1 MINYKTVRFFAH
13 GRGKEVCSKS
23 CPRPARG
30 RRLPKEKG
38 VKEMGTLGNRKS
50 LRWKMVRMLLFGWL
64 LPLLVFTLGMIVT
77 VSSMIKNQI
86 EKTIVVSS
94 DKAVEICDMQLQEM
108 IVASKNAS
116 YNSTIRDSYMKYLRH
131 GESVRDKK
139 AINSFL
145 AQQYKYDARILC
157 TMLFFL
163 DDPGELFY
171 TYNTYQ
177 DNNTGNQLYS
187 RKNYFMNYVQENV
200 IEKSRTL
207 DTGIAMMESD
217 GHLYLV
223 RNLVNSS
230 FVPYAVLVMELKPED
245 LFESLNSIWGMEN
258 YEIYLDGT
266 PLMRTGMEQEFPQ
279 AFLKTPTGDSV
290 YYNNHKEAYVYQ
302 VVEWEKQEIAYA
314 VALNSRSIIDETAV
328 LRYVFVLACFFMLLL
343 IAVVFRFV
351 HTKVTSPM
359 EELIQGAREIAL
371 GKYGHQV
378 EVQDSSDEFAYL
390 DRAFNTMSSE
400 LKYQFETIYEEE
412 LALKDANIK
421 ALQSQINPHFLNNT
435 LEIINWEARMSGNE
449 EVCGMIEALTTML
462 NATMNRKQRR
472 FVMLSEELS
481 YVDAY
486 LYIISSRYGERFQVH
501 REIDESLL
509 GVSVPILIIQPIVE
523 NAVEHGVEENRKGIV
538 EMKIYREGDKL
549 YIKVINDGVLTASD
563 KEKIQR
569 LLGEGEA
576 KLDESHISLGIR
588 NVNRRLKIIYGE
600 ECGLTVDSDQEN
612 RTVST
617 IIVKLSQKD
626 NISQ

>member
-1 MINYKTVRFFAH
+1 
-13 GRGKEVCSKS
+13 
-23 CPRPARG
+23 
-30 RRLPKEKG
+30 
-38 VKEMGTLGNRKS
+38 
-50 LRWKMVRMLLFGWL
+50 MVRMLLLGWL
-64 LPLLVFTLGMIVT
+64 LPLLVFALGMIFS
-77 VSSMIKNQI
+77 VSSMIKSQI
-86 EKTIVVSS
+86 EKTIIVAA
-94 DKAVEICDMQLQEM
+94 DKAVEICDIQLQEM
-108 IVASKNAS
+108 VVSSKTAS
-116 YNSTIRDSYMKYLRH
+116 YNSTIRDSYMKYLRR
-131 GESVRDKK
+131 GESVRDKR
-139 AINSFL
+139 AINNFL

-163 DDPGELFY
+163 DDPQELFY

-177 DNNTGNQLYS
+177 DNNTGNQLYN
-187 RKNYFMNYVQENV
+187 RKNYFMNYVQEDV
-200 IEKSRTL
+200 IYKSKSL
-207 DTGIAMMESD
+207 DTGIVLMERD

-223 RNLVNSS
+223 RNLVNSA
-230 FVPYAVLVMELKPED
+230 FVPYAVLVMELKAED
-245 LFESLNSIWGMEN
+245 LLESLNSIWGKIN
-258 YEIYLDGT
+258 YEVYIDGA
-266 PLMRTGMEQEFPQ
+266 PVIRNGVEQQFSQ
-279 AFLKTPTGDSV
+279 ALVENPTEGSV
-290 YYNNHKEAYVYQ
+290 YYNNHKEAYVYKVVRWEGQ
-302 VVEWEKQEIAYA
+302 QIAYVVE
-314 VALNSRSIIDETAV
+314 LNSRSIIDETVV
-328 LRYVFVLACFFMLLL
+328 LRYAFVLALFFMVLL
-343 IAVVFRFV
+343 IVVVFRFV

-371 GKYGHQV
+371 GNYGHQV
-378 EVQDSSDEFAYL
+378 EVQNSSDEFEYL
-390 DRAFNTMSSE
+390 DKAFNTMSSE

-435 LEIINWEARMSGNE
+435 LEIINWEARMNGNE
-449 EVCGMIEALTTML
+449 DVCGMIEALTTML

-486 LYIISSRYGERFQVH
+486 LYIISSRYRERFQVH

-509 GVSVPILIIQPIVE
+509 SVPVPILIIQPIVE
-523 NAVEHGVEENRKGIV
+523 NAVEHGVEENRKGTVDI
-538 EMKIYREGDKL
+538 KICQEGDKL
-549 YIKVINDGVLTASD
+549 YIKVINDGILKESD

-600 ECGLTVDSDQEN
+600 DCGLTVDSDEEN
-612 RTVST
+612 KTVST

>member
-1 MINYKTVRFFAH
+1 MDIL
-13 GRGKEVCSKS
+13 GK
-23 CPRPARG
+23 
-30 RRLPKEKG
+30 
-38 VKEMGTLGNRKS
+38 RKS

-64 LPLLVFTLGMIVT
+64 LPLLILTLGMIFT
-77 VSSMIKNQI
+77 VSSMINKQL

-94 DKAVEICDMQLQEM
+94 DKAMEICDMQFEEM
-108 IVASKNAS
+108 IVSSKNAS
-116 YNSTIRDSYMKYLRH
+116 YNGTIRDSYVNFMRQ
-131 GESVRDKK
+131 GASVQDKK
-139 AINSFL
+139 AISNFL

-163 DDPGELFY
+163 DDPEEIFY
-171 TYNTYQ
+171 IYNTYQ
-177 DNNTGNQLYS
+177 DNNTGNVAF
-187 RKNYFMNYVQENV
+187 RRRNFFMDYVQEEV
-200 IEKSRTL
+200 IERSENL
-207 DTGIAMMESD
+207 DTGLTLMEKE

-230 FVPYAVLVMELKPED
+230 FTPYAMLVMELKPKD
-245 LFESLNSIWGMEN
+245 MLESLNSIWGMEH
-258 YEIYLDGT
+258 YEMYIDGV
-266 PLMRTGMEQEFPQ
+266 PL
-279 AFLKTPTGDSV
+279 LKNGVDKRFQKERIEEITEGSV
-290 YYNNHKEAYVYQ
+290 YYNNRKEAFVYKVTKRGPQ
-302 VVEWEKQEIAYA
+302 QIAYVVE
-314 VALNSRSIIDETAV
+314 LNSKSIIDETVV
-328 LRYVFVLACFFMLLL
+328 LRYTFILALFFMLLL

-359 EELIQGAREIAL
+359 EELIEGAREIAL
-371 GKYGHQV
+371 GNYGHQV
-378 EVQDSSDEFAYL
+378 EVERSSDEFEYL

-435 LEIINWEARMSGNE
+435 LEIINWEARMNGNDN
-449 EVCGMIEALTTML
+449 VSGMIEALTTML

-509 GVSVPILIIQPIVE
+509 GASVPILIIQPIVE

-538 EMKIYREGDKL
+538 EIKIYREEDKL
-549 YIKVINDGVLTASD
+549 YIKVINDGILKESD
-563 KEKIQR
+563 KEKIRR

-588 NVNRRLKIIYGE
+588 NVNRRLKIIYGDD
-600 ECGLTVDSDQEN
+600 CGLTVESDEEN

-617 IIVKLSQKD
+617 ILVKLPKKD

>member
-1 MINYKTVRFFAH
+1 
-13 GRGKEVCSKS
+13 
-23 CPRPARG
+23 
-30 RRLPKEKG
+30 
-38 VKEMGTLGNRKS
+38 MGTLGKRKS

-64 LPLLVFTLGMIVT
+64 LPLLILTLGMIFT
-77 VSSMIKNQI
+77 VSSMIKNQL

-94 DKAVEICDMQLQEM
+94 DKAMEICDMQFEEM
-108 IVASKNAS
+108 IVSSKNAS
-116 YNSTIRDSYMKYLRH
+116 YNGTIRDSYVKFLRQ
-131 GESVRDKK
+131 GSSVRDKK
-139 AINSFL
+139 AISNFL

-163 DDPGELFY
+163 DDPGEVFY
-171 TYNTYQ
+171 VYNTYQ
-177 DNNTGNQLYS
+177 DNNTGNEAFH
-187 RKNYFMNYVQENV
+187 RKNYFMDSMQDEV
-200 IEKSRTL
+200 IEKSKSL
-207 DTGIAMMESD
+207 DTGIALMEKE

-230 FVPYAVLVMELKPED
+230 FTPYAVLVMELKPED
-245 LFESLNSIWGMEN
+245 MLESLNSIWGMEH
-258 YEIYLDGT
+258 YEMYIDGV
-266 PLMRTGMEQEFPQ
+266 PLIKNGVEERFHKDCIKETTEG
-279 AFLKTPTGDSV
+279 SV
-290 YYNNHKEAYVYQ
+290 YYNNQKEAFVYKATKRGPQ
-302 VVEWEKQEIAYA
+302 QIAYVVE
-314 VALNSRSIIDETAV
+314 LNSKSIIDETVV
-328 LRYVFVLACFFMLLL
+328 LRYTFMLALFFMLLL

-351 HTKVTSPM
+351 QTKVTNPM
-359 EELIQGAREIAL
+359 SELIQGAREIAL
-371 GKYGHQV
+371 GNYGHQV
-378 EVQDSSDEFAYL
+378 EVEKSSDEFEYL

-435 LEIINWEARMSGNE
+435 LEIINWEARMNGNDN
-449 EVCGMIEALTTML
+449 VSGMIEALTTML

-538 EMKIYREGDKL
+538 DIKIYREEDKL
-549 YIKVINDGVLTASD
+549 YIKVINDGILKESD
-563 KEKIQR
+563 KEKIRR

-600 ECGLTVDSDQEN
+600 DCGLTVESDEEN

-617 IIVKLSQKD
+617 ILVKLPKED

>member
-1 MINYKTVRFFAH
+1 M
-13 GRGKEVCSKS
+13 
-23 CPRPARG
+23 
-30 RRLPKEKG
+30 EK
-38 VKEMGTLGNRKS
+38 LGNRKS

-64 LPLLVFTLGMIVT
+64 LPLLVFTLGMIFS

-86 EKTIVVSS
+86 EKTIVVSA

-108 IVASKNAS
+108 VLLSKNAS
-116 YNSTIRDSYMKYLRH
+116 YNSTIRNSYMKYLRQ
-131 GESVRDKK
+131 GESIQDKK
-139 AINSFL
+139 QINNFL
-145 AQQYKYDARILC
+145 AQQYKYDVRILC

-163 DDPGELFY
+163 DDPEELFY

-177 DNNTGNQLYS
+177 DNNTGNQLYN
-187 RKNYFMNYVQENV
+187 RRNYFMNHMQEKV
-200 IEKSRTL
+200 IEKSKNL
-207 DTGIAMMESD
+207 DTGIVLMESD

-230 FVPYAVLVMELKPED
+230 FVPYAILVMELKPED
-245 LFESLNSIWGMEN
+245 MLESLNSIWGNEN
-258 YEIYLDGT
+258 YEIYIDGI
-266 PLMRTGMEQEFPQ
+266 PIIRNGLEQRFNPEFIEQ
-279 AFLKTPTGDSV
+279 PTEGSM
-290 YYNNHKEAYVYQ
+290 YYNNRKEAYVYKVVQ
-302 VVEWEKQEIAYA
+302 WEQQQIAYVVE
-314 VALNSRSIIDETAV
+314 LNSRSIIDETVV
-328 LRYVFVLACFFMLLL
+328 LRYVFILALFFMILL

-371 GKYGHQV
+371 GNYGHQV

-435 LEIINWEARMSGNE
+435 LEIINWEARMNGNE
-449 EVCGMIEALTTML
+449 DVCGMIEALTTML

-509 GVSVPILIIQPIVE
+509 GVQVPILIIQPIVE

-538 EMKIYREGDKL
+538 DIKIYRESDKL
-549 YIKVINDGVLTASD
+549 YIKVINDGILKESD
-563 KEKIQR
+563 KEKIKR

-588 NVNRRLKIIYGE
+588 NVNRRLKIIYGDD
-600 ECGLTVDSDQEN
+600 CGLTVDSDEEN

-626 NISQ
+626 NFSQ

>member
-1 MINYKTVRFFAH
+1 
-13 GRGKEVCSKS
+13 
-23 CPRPARG
+23 
-30 RRLPKEKG
+30 
-38 VKEMGTLGNRKS
+38 MGTLGNRKS
-50 LRWKMVRMLLFGWL
+50 LRWKMVRMLLLGWL
-64 LPLLVFTLGMIVT
+64 LPLLVFALGMIFS
-77 VSSMIKNQI
+77 VSSMIKSQI
-86 EKTIVVSS
+86 EKTIIVAA

-108 IVASKNAS
+108 VVSSKTAS
-116 YNSTIRDSYMKYLRH
+116 YNSTIRDSYMKYLRR
-131 GESVRDKK
+131 GESVRDKR
-139 AINSFL
+139 AINNFL

-163 DDPGELFY
+163 DDPQELFY

-177 DNNTGNQLYS
+177 DNNTGNQLYN
-187 RKNYFMNYVQENV
+187 RKNYFMNYVQEDV
-200 IEKSRTL
+200 IYKSKSL
-207 DTGIAMMESD
+207 DTGIVLMERD

-223 RNLVNSS
+223 RNLVNSA
-230 FVPYAVLVMELKPED
+230 FVPYAVLVMELKAED
-245 LFESLNSIWGMEN
+245 LLESLNSIWGKIN
-258 YEIYLDGT
+258 YEVYIDGA
-266 PLMRTGMEQEFPQ
+266 PVIRNGVEQQFSQ
-279 AFLKTPTGDSV
+279 ALIENPTEGSV
-290 YYNNHKEAYVYQ
+290 YYNNHKEAYVYKVVRWEGQ
-302 VVEWEKQEIAYA
+302 QIAYVVE
-314 VALNSRSIIDETAV
+314 LNSRSIIDETVV
-328 LRYVFVLACFFMLLL
+328 LRYAFVLALFFMVLL
-343 IAVVFRFV
+343 IVVVFRFV

-371 GKYGHQV
+371 GNYGHQV
-378 EVQDSSDEFAYL
+378 EVQNSSDEFEYL
-390 DRAFNTMSSE
+390 DKAFNTMSSE

-435 LEIINWEARMSGNE
+435 LEIINWEARMNGNE
-449 EVCGMIEALTTML
+449 DVCGMIEALTTML

-486 LYIISSRYGERFQVH
+486 LYIISSRYRERFQVH

-509 GVSVPILIIQPIVE
+509 SVPVPILIIQPIVE
-523 NAVEHGVEENRKGIV
+523 NAVEHGVEENRKGTVDI
-538 EMKIYREGDKL
+538 KICQEGDKL
-549 YIKVINDGVLTASD
+549 YIKVINDGILKESD

-600 ECGLTVDSDQEN
+600 DCGLTVDSDEEN
-612 RTVST
+612 KTVST

>member
-1 MINYKTVRFFAH
+1 MHSLVR
-13 GRGKEVCSKS
+13 RY
-23 CPRPARG
+23 
-30 RRLPKEKG
+30 PKEKG

-200 IEKSRTL
+200 IEKSKTL
-207 DTGIAMMESD
+207 DTGIAMMESG

-449 EVCGMIEALTTML
+449 AVCGMIEALTTML

-549 YIKVINDGVLTASD
+549 YIQVINDGVLTASD

>member
-1 MINYKTVRFFAH
+1 
-13 GRGKEVCSKS
+13 
-23 CPRPARG
+23 
-30 RRLPKEKG
+30 
-38 VKEMGTLGNRKS
+38 MGTLGNRKS

-64 LPLLVFTLGMIVT
+64 LPLLILTLGMIFT
-77 VSSMIKNQI
+77 VSSMIKNQL

-94 DKAVEICDMQLQEM
+94 DKAMEICDMQFEEM
-108 IVASKNAS
+108 IVSSKNAS
-116 YNSTIRDSYMKYLRH
+116 YNGTIRDSYVKFLRQ
-131 GESVRDKK
+131 GSSVRDKK
-139 AINSFL
+139 AISNFL

-163 DDPGELFY
+163 DDPKEVFY
-171 TYNTYQ
+171 VYNTYQ
-177 DNNTGNQLYS
+177 DNNTGNEAFR
-187 RKNYFMNYVQENV
+187 RKNYFMDSMQDEV
-200 IEKSRTL
+200 IEKSKSL
-207 DTGIAMMESD
+207 DTGIALMEKE

-230 FVPYAVLVMELKPED
+230 FTPYAVLVMELKPED
-245 LFESLNSIWGMEN
+245 MLESLNSIWGMEH
-258 YEIYLDGT
+258 YEMYIDGV
-266 PLMRTGMEQEFPQ
+266 PLIKNGVEERFHKDYIKETTEG
-279 AFLKTPTGDSV
+279 SV
-290 YYNNHKEAYVYQ
+290 YYNNQKEAFVYKATKRGPQ
-302 VVEWEKQEIAYA
+302 QIAYVVE
-314 VALNSRSIIDETAV
+314 LNSKSIIDETVV
-328 LRYVFVLACFFMLLL
+328 LRYTFMLALFFMLLL

-351 HTKVTSPM
+351 QTKVTNPM
-359 EELIQGAREIAL
+359 SELIQGAREIAL
-371 GKYGHQV
+371 GNYGHQV
-378 EVQDSSDEFAYL
+378 EVEKSSDEFEYL

-435 LEIINWEARMSGNE
+435 LEIINWEARMNGNDN
-449 EVCGMIEALTTML
+449 VSGMIEALTTML

-538 EMKIYREGDKL
+538 DIKIYREEDKL
-549 YIKVINDGVLTASD
+549 YIKVINDGILKESD
-563 KEKIQR
+563 KEKIRR

-600 ECGLTVDSDQEN
+600 DCGLTVESDEEN

-617 IIVKLSQKD
+617 ILVKLPKED

>member
-1 MINYKTVRFFAH
+1 
-13 GRGKEVCSKS
+13 
-23 CPRPARG
+23 
-30 RRLPKEKG
+30 
-38 VKEMGTLGNRKS
+38 
-50 LRWKMVRMLLFGWL
+50 MVRMLLLGWL
-64 LPLLVFTLGMIVT
+64 LPLLVFALGMIFS
-77 VSSMIKNQI
+77 VSSMIKSQI
-86 EKTIVVSS
+86 EKTIIVAA

-108 IVASKNAS
+108 VVSSKTAS
-116 YNSTIRDSYMKYLRH
+116 YNSTIRDSYMKYLRR
-131 GESVRDKK
+131 GESVRDKR
-139 AINSFL
+139 AINNFL

-163 DDPGELFY
+163 DDPQELFY

-177 DNNTGNQLYS
+177 DNNTGNQLYN
-187 RKNYFMNYVQENV
+187 RKNYFMNYVQEDV
-200 IEKSRTL
+200 IYKSKSL
-207 DTGIAMMESD
+207 DTGIVLMERD

-223 RNLVNSS
+223 RNLVNSA
-230 FVPYAVLVMELKPED
+230 FVPYAVLVMELKAED
-245 LFESLNSIWGMEN
+245 LLESLNSIWGKIN
-258 YEIYLDGT
+258 YEVYIDGA
-266 PLMRTGMEQEFPQ
+266 PVIRNGVEQQFSQ
-279 AFLKTPTGDSV
+279 ALVENPTEGSV
-290 YYNNHKEAYVYQ
+290 YYNNHKEAYVYKVVRWEGQ
-302 VVEWEKQEIAYA
+302 QIAYVVE
-314 VALNSRSIIDETAV
+314 LNSRSIIDETVV
-328 LRYVFVLACFFMLLL
+328 LRYAFVLALFFMVLL
-343 IAVVFRFV
+343 IVVVFRFV

-371 GKYGHQV
+371 GNYGHQV
-378 EVQDSSDEFAYL
+378 EVQNSSDEFEYL
-390 DRAFNTMSSE
+390 DKAFNTMSSE

-435 LEIINWEARMSGNE
+435 LEIINWEARMNGNE
-449 EVCGMIEALTTML
+449 DVCGMIEALTTML

-486 LYIISSRYGERFQVH
+486 LYIISSRYRERFQVH

-509 GVSVPILIIQPIVE
+509 SVPVPILIIQPIVE
-523 NAVEHGVEENRKGIV
+523 NAVEHGVEENRKGTVDI
-538 EMKIYREGDKL
+538 KICQEGDKL
-549 YIKVINDGVLTASD
+549 YIKVINDGILKESD

-600 ECGLTVDSDQEN
+600 DCGLTVDSDEEN
-612 RTVST
+612 KTVST

>member
-1 MINYKTVRFFAH
+1 
-13 GRGKEVCSKS
+13 
-23 CPRPARG
+23 
-30 RRLPKEKG
+30 
-38 VKEMGTLGNRKS
+38 MGTLGNRKS
-50 LRWKMVRMLLFGWL
+50 LRWKMVRMMLYGWL
-64 LPLLVFTLGMIVT
+64 LPLLILTLGMIFT
-77 VSSMIKNQI
+77 VSFMVKKQI

-94 DKAVEICDMQLQEM
+94 DKAMQICDMQFQEM
-108 IVASKNAS
+108 VLSSKNAS
-116 YNSTIRDSYMKYLRH
+116 YNSTIRDSYVKFLRQ
-131 GESVRDKK
+131 GVSVRDKK
-139 AINSFL
+139 AISNFL

-163 DDPGELFY
+163 DDTEEVFY
-171 TYNTYQ
+171 VYNTYQ
-177 DNNTGNQLYS
+177 DNNTGNEAFR
-187 RKNYFMNYVQENV
+187 RKTFFIDNMQNEV
-200 IEKSRTL
+200 IEKSKSL
-207 DTGIAMMESD
+207 DTGIVLMEKE

-230 FVPYAVLVMELKPED
+230 FTPYAMLVMELKPED
-245 LFESLNSIWGMEN
+245 MLESLNSIWGMEH
-258 YEIYLDGT
+258 YEMYIDGV
-266 PLMRTGMEQEFPQ
+266 PLIKNGVGERFHKELIIETTEG
-279 AFLKTPTGDSV
+279 SV
-290 YYNNHKEAYVYQ
+290 YYNDRKEAFVYKVTQ
-302 VVEWEKQEIAYA
+302 WGQQRIAYVVE
-314 VALNSRSIIDETAV
+314 LNSKSIIDETVV
-328 LRYVFVLACFFMLLL
+328 LWYTFTLALFFMLLL

-351 HTKVTSPM
+351 HTKVTKPM
-359 EELIQGAREIAL
+359 AELIEGAREIAL
-371 GKYGHQV
+371 GNYGHHV
-378 EVQDSSDEFAYL
+378 EIEKSSYEFEYL

-435 LEIINWEARMSGNE
+435 LEIINWEARMNGNDN
-449 EVCGMIEALTTML
+449 VSGMIEALTTML

-501 REIDESLL
+501 RDIDESLL

-538 EMKIYREGDKL
+538 EIKIYREEDKL
-549 YIKVINDGVLTASD
+549 YIKVINDGILKESD
-563 KEKIQR
+563 KEKIRR

-588 NVNRRLKIIYGE
+588 NVNRRLKIIYGDD
-600 ECGLTVDSDQEN
+600 CGLTVESDEEN
-612 RTVST
+612 KTVST
-617 IIVKLSQKD
+617 ILVKLPKED

>member
-1 MINYKTVRFFAH
+1 MINYKTVCFYAY
-13 GRGKEVCSKS
+13 GCGKERCSLVKN
-23 CPRPARG
+23 
-30 RRLPKEKG
+30 EKG
-38 VKEMGTLGNRKS
+38 AMKMGTLGNRKS
-50 LRWKMVRMLLFGWL
+50 LRWKIVRMLLFGWL
-64 LPLLVFTLGMIVT
+64 LPLLIFTLGMIFS

-94 DKAVEICDMQLQEM
+94 DKAVEICDMQLREM
-108 IVASKNAS
+108 IVSSKSAS
-116 YNSTIRDSYMKYLRH
+116 YNSTIRDSYVKYLRH
-131 GESVRDKK
+131 GESIRDKR
-139 AINSFL
+139 AINNFL

-163 DDPGELFY
+163 DDPQELFY

-187 RKNYFMNYVQENV
+187 RKNYFMNYLQEKV
-200 IEKSRTL
+200 IEKCKTL

-230 FVPYAVLVMELKPED
+230 FVPYAILVMELKPED
-245 LFESLNSIWGMEN
+245 MFESLNSIWGMED
-258 YEIYLDGT
+258 YEIYIDGAA
-266 PLMRTGMEQEFPQ
+266 LIKNGVEKRFSKD
-279 AFLKTPTGDSV
+279 FIKNPTDNSV
-290 YYNNHKEAYVYQ
+290 YYNDQKEAYVYK
-302 VVEWEKQEIAYA
+302 VVEWEEQQIAY
-314 VALNSRSIIDETAV
+314 VVELNSKSIIDETVV
-328 LRYVFVLACFFMLLL
+328 LRYTFAFALFFMLLL
-343 IAVVFRFV
+343 IVVVFRFV
-351 HTKVTSPM
+351 HKKVTSPM
-359 EELIQGAREIAL
+359 ADLIQGAREIAL
-371 GKYGHQV
+371 GNYGHQV
-378 EVQDSSDEFAYL
+378 EVQNSSDEFEYL

-400 LKYQFETIYEEE
+400 LKYQFETIYKEE

-435 LEIINWEARMSGNE
+435 LEIINWEARMSGNHD
-449 EVCGMIEALTTML
+449 VSGMIEALTTML

-472 FVMLSEELS
+472 FVVLSEELS

-486 LYIISSRYGERFQVH
+486 LYIISTRYRERFQVR

-509 GVSVPILIIQPIVE
+509 SVFVPILIIQPIVE
-523 NAVEHGVEENRKGIV
+523 NAVEHGVEENREGSVDI
-538 EMKIYREGDKL
+538 KIYREEDKL
-549 YIKVINDGVLTASD
+549 YIKVINDGILKESD
-563 KEKIQR
+563 KEKIKR
-569 LLGEGEA
+569 LLGEGEE

>member
-1 MINYKTVRFFAH
+1 
-13 GRGKEVCSKS
+13 
-23 CPRPARG
+23 
-30 RRLPKEKG
+30 
-38 VKEMGTLGNRKS
+38 MGTLGNRKS

-64 LPLLVFTLGMIVT
+64 LPLLILTLGMIFT
-77 VSSMIKNQI
+77 VSSMIKNQL

-94 DKAVEICDMQLQEM
+94 DKAMEICDMQFEEM
-108 IVASKNAS
+108 IVSSKNAS
-116 YNSTIRDSYMKYLRH
+116 YNGTIRDSYVKFLRQ
-131 GESVRDKK
+131 GSRVRDKK
-139 AINSFL
+139 AISNFL

-163 DDPGELFY
+163 DDPKEVFY
-171 TYNTYQ
+171 VYNTYQ
-177 DNNTGNQLYS
+177 DNNTGNEAFR
-187 RKNYFMNYVQENV
+187 RKNYFMDSMQNEV
-200 IEKSRTL
+200 IEKSKSL
-207 DTGIAMMESD
+207 DTGIALMEKE

-230 FVPYAVLVMELKPED
+230 FTPYAVLVMELKPED
-245 LFESLNSIWGMEN
+245 MLESLNSIWGMEH
-258 YEIYLDGT
+258 YEMYIDGV
-266 PLMRTGMEQEFPQ
+266 PLIKNGVEERFHKDYIKETTEG
-279 AFLKTPTGDSV
+279 SV
-290 YYNNHKEAYVYQ
+290 YYNNQKEAFVYKATKRGPQ
-302 VVEWEKQEIAYA
+302 QIAYVVE
-314 VALNSRSIIDETAV
+314 LNSKSIIDETVV
-328 LRYVFVLACFFMLLL
+328 LRYTFMLALFFMLLL

-351 HTKVTSPM
+351 QTKVTNPM
-359 EELIQGAREIAL
+359 SELIQGAREIAL
-371 GKYGHQV
+371 GNYGHQV
-378 EVQDSSDEFAYL
+378 EVEKSSDEFEYL

-435 LEIINWEARMSGNE
+435 LEIINWEARMNGNDN
-449 EVCGMIEALTTML
+449 VSGMIEALTTML

-538 EMKIYREGDKL
+538 DIKIYREEDKL
-549 YIKVINDGVLTASD
+549 YIKVINDGILKESD
-563 KEKIQR
+563 KEKIRR

-600 ECGLTVDSDQEN
+600 DCGLTVESDEEN

-617 IIVKLSQKD
+617 ILVKLPKED

>member
-1 MINYKTVRFFAH
+1 
-13 GRGKEVCSKS
+13 
-23 CPRPARG
+23 
-30 RRLPKEKG
+30 
-38 VKEMGTLGNRKS
+38 
-50 LRWKMVRMLLFGWL
+50 
-64 LPLLVFTLGMIVT
+64 
-77 VSSMIKNQI
+77 
-86 EKTIVVSS
+86 
-94 DKAVEICDMQLQEM
+94 
-108 IVASKNAS
+108 
-116 YNSTIRDSYMKYLRH
+116 
-131 GESVRDKK
+131 
-139 AINSFL
+139 
-145 AQQYKYDARILC
+145 
-157 TMLFFL
+157 
-163 DDPGELFY
+163 
-171 TYNTYQ
+171 
-177 DNNTGNQLYS
+177 
-187 RKNYFMNYVQENV
+187 MNYVQENV
-200 IEKSRTL
+200 IEKSKTL
-207 DTGIAMMESD
+207 DTEIAMMESD

-449 EVCGMIEALTTML
+449 AVCGMIEALTTML

-549 YIKVINDGVLTASD
+549 YIQVINDGVLTASD

>member
-1 MINYKTVRFFAH
+1 
-13 GRGKEVCSKS
+13 
-23 CPRPARG
+23 
-30 RRLPKEKG
+30 
-38 VKEMGTLGNRKS
+38 MGTLGKRKS

-64 LPLLVFTLGMIVT
+64 LPLLILTLGMIFT
-77 VSSMIKNQI
+77 VSSMIKNQL

-94 DKAVEICDMQLQEM
+94 DKAMEICDMQFEEM
-108 IVASKNAS
+108 IVSSKNAS
-116 YNSTIRDSYMKYLRH
+116 YNGTIRDSYVKFLRQ
-131 GESVRDKK
+131 GSSVRDKK
-139 AINSFL
+139 AISNFL

-163 DDPGELFY
+163 DDPGEVFY
-171 TYNTYQ
+171 VYNTYQ
-177 DNNTGNQLYS
+177 DNNTGNEAFH
-187 RKNYFMNYVQENV
+187 RKNYFMDSMQDEV
-200 IEKSRTL
+200 IEKSKSL
-207 DTGIAMMESD
+207 DTGIALMEKE

-230 FVPYAVLVMELKPED
+230 FTPYAVLVMELKPED
-245 LFESLNSIWGMEN
+245 MLESLNSIWGMEH
-258 YEIYLDGT
+258 YEMYIDGV
-266 PLMRTGMEQEFPQ
+266 PLIKNGVEERFHKDCIKETTEG
-279 AFLKTPTGDSV
+279 SV
-290 YYNNHKEAYVYQ
+290 YYNNQKEAFVYKVTKRGPQ
-302 VVEWEKQEIAYA
+302 QIAYVVE
-314 VALNSRSIIDETAV
+314 LNSKSIIDETVV
-328 LRYVFVLACFFMLLL
+328 LRYTFMLALFFMLLL

-351 HTKVTSPM
+351 QTKVTNPM
-359 EELIQGAREIAL
+359 SELIQGAREIAL
-371 GKYGHQV
+371 GNYGHQV
-378 EVQDSSDEFAYL
+378 EVEKSSDEFEYL

-435 LEIINWEARMSGNE
+435 LEIINWEARMNGNDN
-449 EVCGMIEALTTML
+449 VSGMIEALTTML

-538 EMKIYREGDKL
+538 DIKIYREEDKL
-549 YIKVINDGVLTASD
+549 YIKVINDGILKESD
-563 KEKIQR
+563 KEKIRR

-600 ECGLTVDSDQEN
+600 DCGLTVESDEEN

-617 IIVKLSQKD
+617 ILVKLPKED